1 MPIVTYILYSLLL
14 LMPHDITIDRTIEPI
29 NLFIALDCTIRL
41 LFIHLLNFSL
51 GQISSL
57 AKSVR

>member
-51 GQISSL
+51 EQISSL